1 MSVTIKCSPALTEA
15 VTKQVSEVMREKY
28 PRWTPHI
35 KTERLK
41 RKMEGDRVNGR
52 PQKIIRISCQ
62 PVLEGEKDVD
72 KESDALLLRNSVDWL
87 NLPDIA
93 FNQIMMMIALV
104 SPQTL
109 ARCTQVCSSWKSKIT
124 KDILENKT
132 KKNIIRTKIEKT
144 MSPGM
149 FPSSEEICNAMWLSK
164 YDFLLS

>member
-1 MSVTIKCSPALTEA
+1 MTTVL
-15 VTKQVSEVMREKY
+15 REKY
-28 PRWTPHI
+28 PSWTPHI

-144 MSPGM
+144 MSPGI

-164 YDFLLS
+164 